1 MTTHRPPNC
10 GPAWFRGA
18 NRLLDGAAGL
28 FQTAAELLLTV
39 MLVINFAN
47 IVLRNIGQPSLLW
60 VSPWTLVLM
69 VWAVFLGFFVMY
81 RRHLDIVLGL
91 VIDRLGPFGR
101 RMARVLTALA
111 GLAFTLI
118 LLAET
123 PQILARQRGT
133 MELIGLTRYWLSLP
147 LLASA
152 AMLTLHFL
160 TDLIGVLAGWADDD
174 APGSEEAAQW

>member
-69 VWAVFLGFFVMY
+69 VWAESSTMLN
-81 RRHLDIVLGL
+81 RRIV
-91 VIDRLGPFGR
+91 VIAGQNFPHR
-101 RMARVLTALA
+101 RPS
-111 GLAFTLI
+111 LI
-118 LLAET
+118 PA
-123 PQILARQRGT
+123 PRQRF
-133 MELIGLTRYWLSLP
+133 IHWP
-147 LLASA
+147 I
-152 AMLTLHFL
+152 TL
-160 TDLIGVLAGWADDD
+160 
-174 APGSEEAAQW
+174 